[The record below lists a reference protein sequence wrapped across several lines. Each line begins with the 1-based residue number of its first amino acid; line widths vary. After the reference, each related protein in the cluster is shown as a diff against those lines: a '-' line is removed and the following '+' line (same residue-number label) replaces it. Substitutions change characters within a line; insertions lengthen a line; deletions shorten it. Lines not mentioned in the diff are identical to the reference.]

1 MTKEGYKQI
10 LVSIDTWKF
19 LSKKAKE
26 QKTSIDGVLKGLTPS
41 ITNLSLCQAEPPRLK
56 VKALAL
62 KV

>member
-1 MTKEGYKQI
+1 MTKKGFKQVM
-10 LVSIDTWKF
+10 LSIDTWKI
-19 LSKKAKE
+19 LSDKAKE

-41 ITNLSLCQAEPPRLK
+41 ITNLSLCQAEPPRLR